1 MYLPAH
7 CHLRLLLHPCI
18 VCWYCSLHFNAGP
31 NYYYY
36 YSSSWESS
44 GSAAVQAKSQP
55 HRMIVTIIVV
65 SWNLQSFVLCAVLM
79 CSWGELSH
87 QPSMDGKKF
96 NSPNECTE
104 RRRSSGEK
112 DRGSLSLGPQSHALK
127 HILQKFWIHAPFCMN
142 ALNLC
147 ELQLLWMTGLVSHY
161 SRHCFS
167 VEIRATSPSVRQ
179 SGRQSV
185 KILGGVR
192 TLLIKLT
199 SQHSALPEH
208 TLRWLR
214 RRRRRSGWVAL
225 IIIKRKTV

>member
-1 MYLPAH
+1 MQTNSKHYMYLLAH
-7 CHLRLLLHPCI
+7 CHLLLLPCI
-18 VCWYCSLHFNAGP
+18 ACWYCSLHFNAGP

-44 GSAAVQAKSQP
+44 SSAAVQAKSQP

-104 RRRSSGEK
+104 RRSSGEK

-127 HILQKFWIHAPFCMN
+127 HILQ
-142 ALNLC
+142 
-147 ELQLLWMTGLVSHY
+147 
-161 SRHCFS
+161 
-167 VEIRATSPSVRQ
+167 
-179 SGRQSV
+179 
-185 KILGGVR
+185 
-192 TLLIKLT
+192 
-199 SQHSALPEH
+199 
-208 TLRWLR
+208 
-214 RRRRRSGWVAL
+214 
-225 IIIKRKTV
+225 